1 MLSLVLQV
9 GACKKINML
18 YLRHLFRCQRSIIDV
33 LAVAAICSAPK
44 ETMTPSPLACPTFLL
59 LTFGDAMRTPYNLF
73 CSAGGRSWPISDST
87 PARRGG
93 SFLGYCGRGD
103 HRGARQRFFVFFWD
117 SVTWSSARTIRV
129 AWRLVSWGNAVAVPA
144 PAKPAPPAIR
154 RHRLRWG
161 CPVR

>member
-18 YLRHLFRCQRSIIDV
+18 YLRHLFRCQRSIINV

-73 CSAGGRSWPISDST
+73 CSAGGRSWPT
-87 PARRGG
+87 AALPWLGG
-93 SFLGYCGRGD
+93 MSAAGES
-103 HRGARQRFFVFFWD
+103 RQPTVEPVSRF
-117 SVTWSSARTIRV
+117 
-129 AWRLVSWGNAVAVPA
+129 
-144 PAKPAPPAIR
+144 
-154 RHRLRWG
+154 
-161 CPVR
+161 